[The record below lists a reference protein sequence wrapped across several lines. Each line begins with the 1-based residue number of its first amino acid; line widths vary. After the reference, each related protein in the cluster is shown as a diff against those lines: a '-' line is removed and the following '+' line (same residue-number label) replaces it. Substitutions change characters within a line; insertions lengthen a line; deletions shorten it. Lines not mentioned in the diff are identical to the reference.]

1 MILLYNYHSKEV
13 GNDLNNKEESSISKN
28 KGKNKNKKPQN
39 DINDEQIL
47 KYVQKE
53 FIRAYMRAYSQKEIT
68 EQEFSMFMK
77 CLNSFNP
84 INTSCNHYFN
94 RLKGLCN
101 EMKSFYSKFIKIYS
115 ILGTTFKRDET
126 NFN

>member
-1 MILLYNYHSKEV
+1 M
-13 GNDLNNKEESSISKN
+13 NNKEENNVSKS
-28 KGKNKNKKPQN
+28 KTKSKTKKPQN
-39 DINDEQIL
+39 DINEEQIL
-47 KYVQKE
+47 KHVQRE
-53 FIRAYMRAYSQKEIT
+53 FIRAYMSAYSQKKIT

-77 CLNSFNP
+77 YLNSFNP

-115 ILGTTFKRDET
+115 ILGTTFEHTET